1 MFFQKLQTRLIFIFV
16 SFVIAIL
23 LISGWMLQWAI
34 RQNLEAELGNKL
46 IAVAGAAS
54 VQFDEEE
61 IGYLIQTIGPRT
73 HGYLSEKL
81 LLLKHT
87 TGVEHIYFFDSEGK
101 SLLDT
106 DPEIS
111 RGDIYFNLRF
121 YPNEIETVQS
131 GKTAHTVLFYSAEGK
146 PTMSG
151 YAPLM
156 LPGAVIGGVGV
167 DGSAPFLGAVRTLR
181 KRLLWI
187 GVSGSI
193 LAIILGMVFA
203 GTISRPVSRLAQSSK
218 RIGMGD
224 YDKPISPQ
232 SKGEIGLLAQTM
244 EEMRRN
250 IIEREKEL
258 KAMVAG
264 IAHEIRNPIGGI
276 ELFTGLL
283 ADETKSNPKAQSH
296 VRRIANEVLY
306 LKEIVNRFLEFARP
320 KDPQKETVELGYIIN
335 EVESLL
341 ADKIENQKIRIVR
354 SDNINK
360 TTLFVDPNHLKQ
372 IVLNLV
378 QNAVQALPNGGEIRF
393 EAVAEQDTITL
404 RIGDTGPGIPGDIQS
419 EIFRPFFTT
428 REKGTGLGLSIVRG
442 LVEANGGTIRLLSSH
457 SAGAQFEIQFVRIT
471 TEQENL
477 T

>member
-1 MFFQKLQTRLIFIFV
+1 MYFQKLQTRLIFIFV
-16 SFVIAIL
+16 SFVIVIL

-46 IAVAGAAS
+46 TAVAGAAS

-61 IGYLIQTIGPRT
+61 IGYLIQAIGPRT

-81 LLLKHT
+81 LLLKHAA
-87 TGVEHIYFFDSEGK
+87 GVERIYFFDSEGK
-101 SLLDT
+101 SLIDT
-106 DPEIS
+106 DSEIS

-121 YPNEIETVQS
+121 YPNEIETVKS
-131 GKTAHTVLFYSAEGK
+131 GKTAHTVLFHSAEGK
-146 PTMSG
+146 PVMSG
-151 YAPLM
+151 FAPLK
-156 LPGAVIGGVGV
+156 LTGAVIGGVGV
-167 DGSAPFLGAVRTLR
+167 DGSVPFLGAVRTLR

-187 GVSGSI
+187 GVSGSM

-203 GTISRPVSRLAQSSK
+203 GTISRPVSRLAHSSK

-232 SKGEIGLLAQTM
+232 GRGEIGFLAQTL
-244 EEMRRN
+244 EEMRKN

-283 ADETKSNPKAQSH
+283 DDETKSNPKAQSH
-296 VRRIANEVLY
+296 VRRIANEVRY

-320 KDPQKETVELGYIIN
+320 KNPQKEAVDLGNVID

-341 ADKIENQKIRIVR
+341 ADQIENQKIRIIR

-360 TTLFVDPNHLKQ
+360 TILFADPGHLKE

-378 QNAVQALPNGGEIRF
+378 QNAVQAQPDGGEIRF
-393 EAVAEQDTITL
+393 EAVEEQNTITL
-404 RIGDTGPGIPGDIQS
+404 RIGDAGPGIPENMQTD
-419 EIFRPFFTT
+419 IFRPFFTT
-428 REKGTGLGLSIVRG
+428 REKGTGLGLSIVRR
-442 LVEANGGTIRLLSSH
+442 LVEANGGTIRLVPSH
-457 SAGAQFEIQFVRIT
+457 SEGAQFEINFVRT
-471 TEQENL
+471 RTG
-477 T
+477 